1 MQTQRTSVICDD
13 SYAFTLT
20 VTTDSYRLD
29 RGEKMLLQFLFLRGK
44 GCLPKKKSP
53 YGGTLSQPHI
63 TPSPPSKVGTKI
75 EGTFFGF

>member
-1 MQTQRTSVICDD
+1 MLHYFTDRNNVNKTDADPEDFCKCDD

-44 GCLPKKKSP
+44 N
-53 YGGTLSQPHI
+53 
-63 TPSPPSKVGTKI
+63 
-75 EGTFFGF
+75 

>member
-1 MQTQRTSVICDD
+1 MLHYFTDRNNVNKTDADPKDD

-44 GCLPKKKSP
+44 K
-53 YGGTLSQPHI
+53 
-63 TPSPPSKVGTKI
+63 
-75 EGTFFGF
+75 